1 VGADPNLAY
10 TRCGTGRPLVL
21 LHPLGSSRR
30 IWDPVIGELARHFEV
45 LAVDLPGFGDSDP
58 IAPGGDASPA
68 ALAATVDALLDD
80 LGVDVPHRAGNS
92 LGGWVALE
100 LAALRPVASLT
111 LLAPAGLWKRETPQ
125 YCRLSLRSTRWLA
138 KHAAAPL
145 SWLVRF
151 RLGRIVVLGQTHGR
165 AWRMDPAAA
174 QLAVRALGTS
184 RGFDAA
190 LKATLHDRYRSRG
203 PITAPVTLAFGSRD
217 LVLLRRQSRH
227 VEELPIDTRRVT
239 LAGCGHLPVADDP
252 AAVAATILDT
262 ARRSEVSAA
271 EVPTQLM
278 PGLPRSMEA
287 ATGAT
292 RPATPAGSAHP
303 SPGRSARG

>member
-1 VGADPNLAY
+1 M
-10 TRCGTGRPLVL
+10 RPSSTEG
-21 LHPLGSSRR
+21 GS
-30 IWDPVIGELARHFEV
+30 
-45 LAVDLPGFGDSDP
+45 GD
-58 IAPGGDASPA
+58 APGGGGVLRAPLRRSRAPHVRLWFG
-68 ALAATVDALLDD
+68 ALV
-80 LGVDVPHRAGNS
+80 
-92 LGGWVALE
+92 VALG
-100 LAALRPVASLT
+100 

-125 YCRLSLRSTRWLA
+125 YCQLSLRTTRWLA

-174 QLAVRALGTS
+174 QLAVRTLGAS

-203 PITAPVTLAFGSRD
+203 SITAPVTLAFGSRD

-239 LAGCGHLPVADDP
+239 LAGCGHLPVADGPAVDARASPKTDP
-252 AAVAATILDT
+252 MSSD
-262 ARRSEVSAA
+262 SPSAC
-271 EVPTQLM
+271 
-278 PGLPRSMEA
+278 
-287 ATGAT
+287 
-292 RPATPAGSAHP
+292 
-303 SPGRSARG
+303 SARWPFRWP